1 MGERIGIIGVPSQ
14 SGGRPVGV
22 ARGVGALR
30 AAGLVHTLRA
40 SGHDV
45 EDLGDV
51 VLPLP
56 DPARDPF
63 SHVVDPDGLSALV
76 RAVDAAVRSARARGA
91 FPLVLGGDCPMLL
104 GCLRA
109 VRDVD
114 GPLGLLHVDGH
125 EDAYP
130 PERSPTGD
138 SADSEIA
145 FALGHAPMSWDP
157 ELAAEQPWLAED
169 RLVLLGQRDRPDLE
183 RHGVASLA
191 DRCTLIDAAEVR
203 EDPASAAE
211 RALERLG
218 SEPFWFHL
226 DWDVLANEEMG
237 AVIFP
242 REGGLTWDDLD
253 AVARAGLGRPTCAGW
268 DAGTYNPDRDPD
280 GTHATRIVGFLAD
293 ALHALVPR

>member
-1 MGERIGIIGVPSQ
+1 MGGRVAVIGVPSQ
-14 SGGRPVGV
+14 SGGRPTGV

-30 AAGLVHTLRA
+30 AAGLVHVLRT

-51 VLPLP
+51 ALPPP
-56 DPARDPF
+56 DPTRDPV
-63 SHVVDPDGLSALV
+63 SHVVNPGGLATLIREVDRAV
-76 RAVDAAVRSARARGA
+76 RAARALER

-109 VRDVD
+109 IGD
-114 GPLGLLHVDGH
+114 GDRPVGLLHVDGH

-130 PERSPTGD
+130 PARSPTGD

-145 FALGHAPMSWDP
+145 FALGDAPLSWDA
-157 ELAAEQPWLAED
+157 ELAATQPWLAAD

-183 RHGVASLA
+183 RHGVVSLA
-191 DRCTLIDAAEVR
+191 SRSLVIDAAAVR
-203 EDPASAAE
+203 GDPAAAAV
-211 RALERLG
+211 RAVDLLAWA
-218 SEPFWFHL
+218 PYWFHL
-226 DWDVLANEEMG
+226 DWDVLANDAMG

-242 REGGLTWDDLD
+242 RAGGLTWDDL
-253 AVARAGLGRPTCAGW
+253 ATVAREALGRRTCAGW

-280 GTHATRIVGFLAD
+280 GTYATRIVGFIAD
-293 ALHALVPR
+293 ALHARDPR

>member
-1 MGERIGIIGVPSQ
+1 MGERIAVIGVPSQ
-14 SGGRPVGV
+14 SGGRPIGV

-30 AAGLVHTLRA
+30 AAGLVHALRA

-51 VLPLP
+51 ALPPP
-56 DPARDPF
+56 DPARDPV
-63 SHVVDPDGLSALV
+63 SHVVNPGGLSALIREVDRAV
-76 RAVDAAVRSARARGA
+76 RAARSQRR

-109 VRDVD
+109 LRGAD
-114 GPLGLLHVDGH
+114 GSVGLLHVDGH

-130 PERSPTGD
+130 PQRSPTGD

-145 FALGHAPMSWDP
+145 FALGDASMSWDP
-157 ELAAEQPWLAED
+157 ELAVTQPWLAAD

-183 RHGVASLA
+183 RHGVGSLA
-191 DRCTLIDAAEVR
+191 GRCVLIDAAAVR
-203 EDPASAAE
+203 EDPDAAAS
-211 RALERLG
+211 RAVG
-218 SEPFWFHL
+218 VVASEPFWFHL

-242 REGGLTWDDLD
+242 RPGGLRWDDLA
-253 AVARAGLGRPTCAGW
+253 AVARTALGRRTCAGW

-280 GTHATRIVGFLAD
+280 GTYATRIVGFIVE
-293 ALHALVPR
+293 ALHARDPR